1 MFRVSRI
8 AVVVSLVVAGCSASE
23 TVEPGV
29 TSVAQRLLRSV
40 GIHANAGTGL
50 LSVVSHGVTLV
61 DGKFPEVSVGYV
73 FVDSVIPDPLP
84 DTCQAGLLVTDKPA
98 PEGLSVGFEFRS
110 SGGERVKFAT
120 YVDWKTATIVVR
132 DCATLDGDHSSVG
145 AIVPG
150 VPLLPGDTTE
160 DTVWDVL
167 PTFAPGV
174 FTGRDKNL
182 GLPLRLVSQV
192 LSSDSGATSA
202 FAVDALAAAPIVDPL
217 ADEFEQ
223 LTTPLPRITTDRP
236 DDVPNSAQLK
246 FIYVVPSFAKDRV
259 RDTSGEISRFAFQ
272 INEWWANQN
281 AGFGLRLDTYKG
293 AIDVGYLPLAVTE
306 EEWRDYFVVR
316 EPFNNGLSRFQQVL
330 ADSGWGNE
338 LVADPSDPLSYA
350 DVRRGKLHMLVFEA
364 PGGVYARTGQDREC
378 VSLIDAVNDGV
389 SIIGF
394 AVANSSGGSCGS
406 LDVAGRFPANAA
418 AGLQST
424 WVRTVFG
431 GIDHVA
437 QWMRGLPGCEFAATP
452 KDGERVKIPGV
463 LDPSRAWEIRGGF
476 MRDLGEV
483 NDPTSDAFISGQSN
497 PFIPALDPRHD
508 LYFHITSDKL
518 ATGKPCNSD
527 ISRHPLWD
535 DEPFDRDARVSQSR
549 TSYDRE
555 DERDGTQLK
564 AVYAVRNGAQDR
576 RYDVT
581 GDIEKSLL
589 QMKSFLEQQTGGT
602 NTLNIDTFN
611 GRPDVMYFP
620 LPRALTPKA
629 GDTCA
634 DEPCPN
640 DQTIYAAMKTAGRVD
655 PDKQYVIFYDGGI
668 EFGGKGLCGG
678 SASNTK
684 ASFVNLSGITSE
696 MCAFLPFSESKVDS
710 WSVGLLALHEVFHA
724 LGAVCENSAVA
735 NDGMHS
741 SVANDIMNGSAQGTV
756 ALDPRR
762 AYWYDNPSG
771 CPPLSRSALFVKQ

>member
-1 MFRVSRI
+1 MRHGLRWC
-8 AVVVSLVVAGCSASE
+8 VVAAAVLASCSTGSATDTNGGPDE
-23 TVEPGV
+23 TL
-29 TSVAQRLLRSV
+29 TLRAA
-40 GIHANAGTGL
+40 GIHVNPDSGL
-50 LSVVSHGVTLV
+50 VSVVTHGVTLNE
-61 DGKFPEVSVGYV
+61 GAFPEISVGYV
-73 FVDSVIPDPLP
+73 FVDSEFPDPLP
-84 DTCQAGLLVTDKPA
+84 DACQAGLLVTDKPA

-110 SGGERVKFAT
+110 SGGQRVKFAT
-120 YVDWKTATIVVR
+120 YVQWKMATIVVR
-132 DCATLDGDHSSVG
+132 DCATLDGDYSSIG
-145 AIVPG
+145 AVVPG
-150 VPLLPGDTTE
+150 GPLLPGDTAT
-160 DTVWDVL
+160 DSVWTVL
-167 PTFAPGV
+167 PIFSPGV
-174 FTGRDKNL
+174 FIGTDKNL

-202 FAVDALAAAPIVDPL
+202 SAVDASAAAIVDPL
-217 ADEFEQ
+217 LDEFEKI
-223 LTTPLPRITTDRP
+223 TMPLPRITIDRP
-236 DDVPNSAQLK
+236 DDDPNSAQLK
-246 FIYVVPSFAKDRV
+246 FIYVVPSFATDRA

-281 AGFGLRLDTYKG
+281 AGFGLRLDTFGG
-293 AIDVGYLPLAVTE
+293 ALDVGYLPVPMTK
-306 EEWRDYFVVR
+306 EEWNDFFVVR
-316 EPFNNGLSRFQQVL
+316 EPFSNGLSRFQQVL
-330 ADSGWGNE
+330 ADAGWGNA
-338 LVADPSDPLSYA
+338 LVADPRDPLSYA
-350 DVRRGKLHMLVFEA
+350 DVRRGKLHMLVLEA
-364 PGGVYARTGQDREC
+364 PGGEYARTGGMREC
-378 VSLIDAVNDGV
+378 ASLIDAVNDGV

-394 AVANSSGGSCGS
+394 AVATASGGSCGN
-406 LDVAGRFPANAA
+406 LDSVGRFPTKATASV
-418 AGLQST
+418 QST
-424 WVRTVFG
+424 WVMRVSG
-431 GIDHVA
+431 GIDNVA
-437 QWMRGLPGCEFAATP
+437 QWMRGLPGCEFASTP

-476 MRDLGEV
+476 MRDLAEV
-483 NDPTSDAFISGQSN
+483 NDPLSDAFHRGQPN
-497 PFIPALDPRHD
+497 PYSPALDPRHD

-535 DEPFDRDARVSQSR
+535 DEPFDRDARMSQSR
-549 TSYDRE
+549 TSYDRD
-555 DERDGTQLK
+555 DERDGVQLK

-589 QMKSFLEQQTGGT
+589 QMKSFVEQQTGGT

-629 GDTCA
+629 GDVCT

-655 PDKQYVIFYDGGI
+655 PDKQYIIFYDGGI

-678 SASNTK
+678 SASNSK

-696 MCAFLPFSESKVDS
+696 MCAFMPFSESEVDS
-710 WSVGLLALHEVFHA
+710 WSVGLLALHEIFHA

-741 SVANDIMNGSAQGTV
+741 NVANDIMNGSAQGTV

-771 CPPLSRSALFVKQ
+771 CPPLSRSALFVK

>member
-1 MFRVSRI
+1 MVRGLRWWVI
-8 AVVVSLVVAGCSASE
+8 AAVVLASCSTGSATDTNGDPDE
-23 TVEPGV
+23 TL
-29 TSVAQRLLRSV
+29 TLRAA
-40 GIHANAGTGL
+40 GIHVNPDSGL
-50 LSVVSHGVTLV
+50 VSVVTHGVTLNEGV
-61 DGKFPEVSVGYV
+61 FPEISIGYGFLDV
-73 FVDSVIPDPLP
+73 VIPQPLP
-84 DTCQAGLLVTDKPA
+84 ATCRAGLVIKDEEA
-98 PEGLSVGFEFRS
+98 PEGLVVGLELRS
-110 SGGERVKFAT
+110 DDAERVKYSA
-120 YVDWKTATIVVR
+120 YVDWKVAAMIFG
-132 DCATLDGDHSSVG
+132 DCGSLDGVFAGFG
-145 AIVPG
+145 AVMPGAPQLPAMSGTNLVWEVLPIFSPG
-150 VPLLPGDTTE
+150 V
-160 DTVWDVL
+160 
-167 PTFAPGV
+167 A
-174 FTGRDKNL
+174 GRDKNV
-182 GLPLRLVSQV
+182 GLPSRIPSQV
-192 LSSDSGATSA
+192 LANNSGARADFLVDESA
-202 FAVDALAAAPIVDPL
+202 AEVVVDPL
-217 ADEFEQ
+217 ANEFGQ
-223 LTTPLPRITTDRP
+223 VTTPLPRISTDRP
-236 DDVPNSAQLK
+236 DDDPNAAQLK
-246 FIYVVPSFAKDRV
+246 FIYVVPSFATDRQ
-259 RDTSGEISRFAFQ
+259 RDTSGEISRFAFY

-281 AGFGLRLDTYKG
+281 AGFGLRLDTFRG
-293 AIDVGYLPLAVTE
+293 ALDVGYLQVPMTK
-306 EEWRDYFVVR
+306 EEWSEFFVVR
-316 EPFNNGLSRFQQVL
+316 EPFSNGLSRFQQVL
-330 ADSGWGNE
+330 ADAGWGNA
-338 LVADPSDPLSYA
+338 LVADPRDPLSYA
-350 DVRRGKLHMLVFEA
+350 DVRRGKLYMLVLEA
-364 PGGVYARTGQDREC
+364 PGGEYARTGGMREC
-378 VSLIDAVNDGV
+378 ASLIDAVNDGV

-394 AVANSSGGSCGS
+394 AVANASGGSCGN
-406 LDVAGRFPANAA
+406 LDVAGRFPINATA
-418 AGLQST
+418 SVQST
-424 WVRTVFG
+424 WVKTVFG

-437 QWMRGLPGCEFAATP
+437 QWMRGLPGCEFARSP
-452 KDGERVKIPGV
+452 RDGERVKIPGV

-518 ATGKPCNSD
+518 ATNDPCNSD

-555 DERDGTQLK
+555 DERDGAQLK

-589 QMKSFLEQQTGGT
+589 QMKSFVEQQTGGT
-602 NTLNIDTFN
+602 NTLHIDTFN

-629 GDTCA
+629 EEACT

-655 PDKQYVIFYDGGI
+655 PNKQYVIFYDGGI

-696 MCAFLPFSESKVDS
+696 MCAFLPFSEAKVDS

-741 SVANDIMNGSAQGTV
+741 NVANDIMYGSAQGIV

-771 CPPLSRSALFVKQ
+771 CPPLSRSALFVK

>member
-1 MFRVSRI
+1 MVRGLRWWVVA
-8 AVVVSLVVAGCSASE
+8 AVVLASCSTGSATDTNGDPDE
-23 TVEPGV
+23 TL
-29 TSVAQRLLRSV
+29 TLRAA
-40 GIHANAGTGL
+40 GIHVNPDSGL
-50 LSVVSHGVTLV
+50 VSVVTHGVTLNEGV
-61 DGKFPEVSVGYV
+61 FPEISIGYGFLDV
-73 FVDSVIPDPLP
+73 VIPQPLP
-84 DTCQAGLLVTDKPA
+84 ATCRAGLVIKNEEA
-98 PEGLSVGFEFRS
+98 PEGLAVGLELRS
-110 SGGERVKFAT
+110 DDAERVKYSA
-120 YVDWKTATIVVR
+120 YVDWKVAAMIFG
-132 DCATLDGDHSSVG
+132 DCGSLDGVFAGFG
-145 AIVPG
+145 AVVPG
-150 VPLLPGDTTE
+150 VPQLPAMSGTNL
-160 DTVWDVL
+160 VWEVL
-167 PTFAPGV
+167 PIFSPGV
-174 FTGRDKNL
+174 DGRDKNV
-182 GLPLRLVSQV
+182 GLPSRLPSQV
-192 LSSDSGATSA
+192 LAKNSGARAEFLIDESA
-202 FAVDALAAAPIVDPL
+202 AEVVVDPL
-217 ADEFEQ
+217 ANEFEQ
-223 LTTPLPRITTDRP
+223 LTIPLPRTTTDRP
-236 DDVPNSAQLK
+236 DDDPNSAQLK
-246 FIYVVPSFAKDRV
+246 FIYVVPSFATDRQ
-259 RDTSGEISRFAFQ
+259 RDTSGEISRFAFY

-293 AIDVGYLPLAVTE
+293 AVDVGYLSLAVTE
-306 EEWRDYFVVR
+306 EEWKDYFVVR

-330 ADSGWGNE
+330 ADAGWGNA
-338 LVADPSDPLSYA
+338 LVADPRDPLSYA
-350 DVRRGKLHMLVFEA
+350 DVRRGKLHMLVLEA
-364 PGGVYARTGQDREC
+364 PGGEYARTGGMREC
-378 VSLIDAVNDGV
+378 ASLIDAVNDGV

-394 AVANSSGGSCGS
+394 AVATASGGSCGN
-406 LDVAGRFPANAA
+406 LDVAGRFPINATA
-418 AGLQST
+418 SVQST
-424 WVRTVFG
+424 WVKTVFG

-437 QWMRGLPGCEFAATP
+437 QWMRGLPGCEFARSP
-452 KDGERVKIPGV
+452 RDGERVKIPGV

-518 ATGKPCNSD
+518 ATNDPCNSD

-535 DEPFDRDARVSQSR
+535 DEPFDRDARVSQTR
-549 TSYDRE
+549 TSYDRD
-555 DERDGTQLK
+555 DERDGVQLK
-564 AVYAVRNGAQDR
+564 AVYAVRNGALDR

-589 QMKSFLEQQTGGT
+589 QMKSFVEQQTGGT
-602 NTLNIDTFN
+602 NTLHIDTFN

-629 GDTCA
+629 GDACA

-640 DQTIYAAMKTAGRVD
+640 DQTIYETMKTAGRVD
-655 PDKQYVIFYDGGI
+655 PDKQYIIFYDGGI

-678 SASNTK
+678 SASNSK

-696 MCAFLPFSESKVDS
+696 MCAFLPFSESLVDS

-741 SVANDIMNGSAQGTV
+741 NVANDIMNGSAQGTV

-771 CPPLSRSALFVKQ
+771 CPPLSRSALFVK